1 MAIKKRMLT
10 KRVMVLSS
18 VRLNRYDRDRAIEA
32 AAKLGIS
39 MSELVRNSIREKT
52 AQVLEELK
60 LSA

>member
-1 MAIKKRMLT
+1 MAIKKKTFT

-18 VRLNRYDRDRAIEA
+18 VRLQRHDRNRAVEA

-39 MSELVRNSIREKT
+39 VSELIRNSIREKT